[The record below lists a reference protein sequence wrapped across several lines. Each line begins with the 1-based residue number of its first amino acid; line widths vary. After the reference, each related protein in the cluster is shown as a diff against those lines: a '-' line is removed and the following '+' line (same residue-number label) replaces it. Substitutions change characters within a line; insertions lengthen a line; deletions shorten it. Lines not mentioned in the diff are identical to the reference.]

1 MILPLT
7 GLAVKEGE
15 KVLVLMDAVW
25 EECFLAQH
33 RQKRAKLLQQNEEM
47 MVTQE
52 YSFSATSLLLS
63 RGLTNDPVS
72 SMVESSLAFSL
83 GSYKCYIAQYIIHTI
98 FYRTLPDLAPRCRMF
113 TDIHRW
119 IYDPCK
125 ESE

>member
-1 MILPLT
+1 MIVLLT

-52 YSFSATSLLLS
+52 YTPLVPQVCSS
-63 RGLTNDPVS
+63 PV
-72 SMVESSLAFSL
+72 A
-83 GSYKCYIAQYIIHTI
+83 
-98 FYRTLPDLAPRCRMF
+98 
-113 TDIHRW
+113 
-119 IYDPCK
+119 
-125 ESE
+125 